1 MTDDDF
7 LDSLKAGWRSQSV
20 EVRDL
25 ASRLEARRRRA
36 GLVMAFNLLGLA
48 SLAVLM
54 LGFAVMAARREDAL
68 VGVAALAFMLA
79 TPAALFELL
88 DFRRMRRLRY
98 EDNLPGVLRQA
109 RDQAM
114 FARRQLRSCRIA
126 ALLLAGSGLAAWAL
140 VPAGLARFDTV
151 VFITL
156 VWAATAL
163 LSWLWQHW
171 RDRRLVE
178 EIAGYDRLQKE
189 LENGF

>member
-68 VGVAALAFMLA
+68 FGVAALAFMLA

-126 ALLLAGSGLAAWAL
+126 ALLLAGSGLA
-140 VPAGLARFDTV
+140 RFDTV

-189 LENGF
+189 LENGC

>member
-1 MTDDDF
+1 
-7 LDSLKAGWRSQSV
+7 
-20 EVRDL
+20 
-25 ASRLEARRRRA
+25 
-36 GLVMAFNLLGLA
+36 
-48 SLAVLM
+48 
-54 LGFAVMAARREDAL
+54 
-68 VGVAALAFMLA
+68 
-79 TPAALFELL
+79 
-88 DFRRMRRLRY
+88 
-98 EDNLPGVLRQA
+98 
-109 RDQAM
+109 M
-114 FARRQLRSCRIA
+114 FARRQLGSCRIA